1 MSEKKK
7 CPNCPR
13 AEVGSVTF
21 GTATEVRD
29 KIDIEWLVEQRVQR
43 TLAERESYS
52 SGLYDGIFYAI
63 IAVVLVAIIFWPE
76 IKKAT
81 AA

>member
-13 AEVGSVTF
+13 AEVGSVSF

-43 TLAERESYS
+43 TLAQRQDYL
-52 SGLYDGIFYAI
+52 SGMYDGVLYAV
-63 IAVVLVAIIFWPE
+63 IAVVLVAIILWPE

>member
-1 MSEKKK
+1 MNEKKK

-21 GTATEVRD
+21 GPATEVRD

-43 TLAERESYS
+43 TLLERQSYS
-52 SGLYDGIFYAI
+52 NGLYDGIFYAI
-63 IAVVLVAIIFWPE
+63 IAVVLVAIILWPE

>member
-1 MSEKKK
+1 MIEKRK
-7 CPNCPR
+7 CPCPKMT
-13 AEVGSVTF
+13 VGSDVQ
-21 GTATEVRD
+21 VRD

-43 TLAERESYS
+43 TLLERQSYS
-52 SGLYDGIFYAI
+52 NGLYDGIFYAI
-63 IAVVLVAIIFWPE
+63 IVIVLVAIILWPE